1 MSTERDRAERLKR
14 LLDVQARKRRLA
26 EWRLAELVREEAE
39 LKATSAEILESLGTQ
54 SLLNGLFLEGRASAL
69 RRNEAK
75 IVLNVQNR
83 EATGK
88 ALVEAQRIE
97 KRMERAVAEA
107 DVIALRREERDDLDL
122 ALDDYLAATGASLE

>member
-107 DVIALRREERDDLDL
+107 DLIALRREERDDLDL